1 MLINVIYISL
11 RARALPLRTELRWIK
26 SVDDSPENYTAN
38 SKNG

>member
-11 RARALPLRTELRWIK
+11 RALPLRTELRWIK